1 MAIKSAGIVTLPV
14 GRQTT
19 PASSRCPQLWTP
31 HPLWLQCDI
40 DVSFPTHLTS
50 SSHIWPAPCPNVAL
64 PGADKA
70 PSYPSWWQTISA
82 SFKFHEVSQMV
93 PQVPLNNSST
103 RPDVGEFVGL
113 TKRTVGSMIL
123 GFILFYTV
131 WVFPNHF
138 FHRRS
143 NSFRELRGS

>member
-1 MAIKSAGIVTLPV
+1 
-14 GRQTT
+14 
-19 PASSRCPQLWTP
+19 
-31 HPLWLQCDI
+31 
-40 DVSFPTHLTS
+40 
-50 SSHIWPAPCPNVAL
+50 
-64 PGADKA
+64 
-70 PSYPSWWQTISA
+70 
-82 SFKFHEVSQMV
+82 MV

-138 FHRRS
+138 STEEAIVFENLEDHNSVLNCKESIGLGLTRS
-143 NSFRELRGS
+143 